1 MSRLLAICVIL
12 TVLAGLVLGLMAV
25 GGPGYARMERL
36 DRERAQDLREFGEYH
51 RCQIVRSEA
60 KDADA
65 PGVEHCMPQ
74 RLARHGEDPVTG
86 EPYAFERLDENRF
99 RVCATFETQIYAAEG
114 YGFDQV
120 VMEGQ
125 RGCILYE
132 RANPDSPFQW

>member
-1 MSRLLAICVIL
+1 MSRLVAIGVIL

-25 GGPGYARMERL
+25 GGPGYARMERH
-36 DRERAQDLREFGEYH
+36 DRERAQDLRELGEYH

-60 KDADA
+60 MDVDT
-65 PGVEHCMPQ
+65 PEVEHCMPQ
-74 RLARHGEDPVTG
+74 RLSRHGADPVTG
-86 EPYAFERLDENRF
+86 EPYVFERLDDNRF
-99 RVCATFETQIYAAEG
+99 RVCATFETQIFAGEV